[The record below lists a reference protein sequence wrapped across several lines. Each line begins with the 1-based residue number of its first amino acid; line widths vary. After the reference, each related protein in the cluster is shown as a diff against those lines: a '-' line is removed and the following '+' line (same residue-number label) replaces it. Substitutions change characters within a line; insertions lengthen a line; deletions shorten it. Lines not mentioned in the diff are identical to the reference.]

1 MLDKCYIY
9 TIFVSRLHTQTIGD
23 TAMKTRKLKITEPKA
38 RQIAASHNC
47 VSLEVVANYTVSELK
62 EILRHL
68 NINATII

>member
-1 MLDKCYIY
+1 
-9 TIFVSRLHTQTIGD
+9 
-23 TAMKTRKLKITEPKA
+23 MKTRKLKITEPKA